1 MRSNHSHDERAAV
14 GRGADQPDI
23 RLWKAQ
29 VAMCEVSAKSGVWKE
44 ARLSFSPVPGCWVI
58 SKAARF
64 NRSVTLS
71 PRPACAYAFA
81 KSSPTSRTWH
91 VL

>member
-1 MRSNHSHDERAAV
+1 MREVSANNRARLEPEVSSHLCCWD
-14 GRGADQPDI
+14 GG
-23 RLWKAQ
+23 LWKALF
-29 VAMCEVSAKSGVWKE
+29 S
-44 ARLSFSPVPGCWVI
+44 LS
-58 SKAARF
+58 K
-64 NRSVTLS
+64 TLS